1 MYGGTSIWQDIK
13 HQYEYGGSHVKLIIL
28 NVAVFIVANI
38 ILLFGN
44 FLMQAQ
50 YGTQFLNWFMAV
62 ADVKAMIYKPWA
74 FFTYM
79 FLHERFLHILF
90 NMLFLYWFGNVLKE
104 FVGNARVVPVYI
116 YGGLAGVVLFMICY
130 NIFPAFKGQLMVPIL
145 GASAGVMAVVLAAA
159 TIAPNYTFF
168 LFLIGPVRIKWI
180 AFFYVLMDLIQMR
193 NGNPGGHIAHLG
205 GAVLG
210 YLYIIQLQKGRDIAR
225 PFYFLED
232 LIENWRNPVRN
243 IKVVHRSKP
252 KVKATTTNAG
262 KSRMQVPDSG
272 PSKQEQLDIIL
283 DKINRSGYES
293 LSADEKAFLFKVSQ
307 ED

>member
-13 HQYEYGGSHVKLIIL
+13 HQYKYGGSHVKLIIL
-28 NVAVFIVANI
+28 NVAVFIAANLV
-38 ILLFGN
+38 LLFGN

-62 ADVKAMIYKPWA
+62 ADFKAMLFKPWA

-90 NMLFLYWFGNVLKE
+90 NMLFLYWFGGVLKE
-104 FVGNARVVPVYI
+104 FLGNNRVVPVYI
-116 YGGLAGVVLFMICY
+116 YGGLAGVVLFMLCY

-159 TIAPNYTFF
+159 TVAPNYTFF
-168 LFLIGPVRIKWI
+168 LFLIGPVKIKWI

-193 NGNPGGHIAHLG
+193 NGNPGGHIAHIG
-205 GAVLG
+205 GAVMG
-210 YLYIIQLQKGRDIAR
+210 YLYIIQLQRGRDLAR
-225 PFYFLED
+225 PFYYLED
-232 LIENWRNPVRN
+232 LIENWRNPVRK
-243 IKVVHRSKP
+243 IKVVHRSQP
-252 KVKATTTNAG
+252 KVKATTAGAG
-262 KSRMQVPDSG
+262 KSRMQAPDAG
-272 PSKQEQLDIIL
+272 PSKQEQLDLIL
-283 DKINRSGYES
+283 DKINRSGYDS
-293 LSADEKAFLFKVSQ
+293 LNADEKAFLFKVSQ